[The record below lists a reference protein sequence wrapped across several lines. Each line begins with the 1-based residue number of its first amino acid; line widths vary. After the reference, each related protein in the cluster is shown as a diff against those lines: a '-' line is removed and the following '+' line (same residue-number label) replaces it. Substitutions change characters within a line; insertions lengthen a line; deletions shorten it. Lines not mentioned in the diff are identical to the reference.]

1 MEIERKYLI
10 DRLPENLNSY
20 PCRKIQQ
27 AYLNTAPVIR
37 IRRQDN
43 DYFLTYKGGGLMV
56 REEYN
61 LPLNK
66 ESYEHL
72 KEKADGIILSKTRY
86 LIPLNDRL
94 TVELDVFDPP
104 YENLYLAEI
113 EFETEEEAINF
124 TPPAWFGEDVTFS
137 YKYHNS
143 VLSDPANLED
153 HS

>member
-20 PCRKIQQ
+20 PCRKIQL

-43 DYFLTYKGGGLMV
+43 DYFLPYKGGGLMV

-137 YKYHNS
+137 SKYHNS

>member
-20 PCRKIQQ
+20 PCRKIHQ

-137 YKYHNS
+137 SKYHNS

>member
-72 KEKADGIILSKTRY
+72 KEKADGIILSKKRY

-137 YKYHNS
+137 SKYHNS

>member
-104 YENLYLAEI
+104 YENLYLAEV

-137 YKYHNS
+137 SKYHNS